1 MEYFCAAKCASSIPD
16 LLLEREK
23 AHNEALEK
31 ENEPPK
37 IVFFWRKYFDELQR
51 AQSFNETSDRN
62 LLSEGIAEQN
72 IVLSHC
78 VFMILEK

>member
-31 ENEPPK
+31 ENEPAK
-37 IVFFWRKYFDELQR
+37 IVFSGENISMSCNEPNHSMKQATGIF
-51 AQSFNETSDRN
+51 SFRR
-62 LLSEGIAEQN
+62 
-72 IVLSHC
+72 HC
-78 VFMILEK
+78 